1 MLWIAADH
9 PRVDS
14 QPRLSSTR
22 QDVAIV
28 KIGMHQPIAG
38 IRAKLQRQANGSIEI
53 PRRDGAARSRVP
65 AWQRICDRLSD
76 LAQRWDTGRSCDARQ
91 PAEQGGCHLRGIRPG
106 NLSERSAW
114 IEAFEEQNSRAGI
127 SIEQPDRTPAVPRG
141 QSQRLGSN
149 CFGELADLQDAR
161 LISPMHW
168 HDNGKR
174 AMHQLVVIHIKVPP
188 TGRLA
193 NDARNRSKPPAS
205 RLPAPRGVFLHER
218 GRQNH

>member
-1 MLWIAADH
+1 MLWIAADR

-14 QPRLSSTR
+14 QPRLSFTR

-28 KIGMHQPIAG
+28 KIGMHQAIAG
-38 IRAKLQRQANGSIEI
+38 IRTKVQRQANGSIEI
-53 PRRDGAARSRVP
+53 PGRDGAARVRVP
-65 AWQRICDRLSD
+65 LWQRICDRLSD
-76 LAQRWDTGRSCDARQ
+76 LAQRWNTGRSRDARQ
-91 PAEQGGCHLRGIRPG
+91 PVKQGGCHLRGIRPG
-106 NLSERSAW
+106 KVEERSPW

-149 CFGELADLQDAR
+149 CFGELADLQDAC

-174 AMHQLVVIHIKVPP
+174 AVHQLAVIHIKVPL
-188 TGRLA
+188 TGRLLD
-193 NDARNRSKPPAS
+193 DARNRPKPPAS
-205 RLPAPRGVFLHER
+205 RLSTPRGVFPHER